1 LIKFIGAAAW
11 ICIVTLA
18 AVFYAFQSSAG
29 KPEADAKPALFGGLD
44 YVRTDVISVPIVNRA
59 TVDGY
64 FLTRLVYTVEP
75 GHAGKL
81 SVPVESL
88 ITDQVYTYLYAN
100 PQIDFSKREE
110 LDLDVFR
117 NGIRDSINTRVG
129 EKLVHEVIIEQIDFL
144 SRAETRDNTVRYR
157 EAQPVEQDAPEPETS
172 H

>member
-1 LIKFIGAAAW
+1 MIKFIGAAAW

-29 KPEADAKPALFGGLD
+29 KSQGDDKPALFGGLD

-75 GHAGKL
+75 DHAGKL

-88 ITDQVYTYLYAN
+88 LTDQVYTYLYAN
-100 PQIDFSKREE
+100 PEIDFSKREE
-110 LDLDVFR
+110 LDLDGFR
-117 NGIRDSINTRVG
+117 NGIRDSINERIG
-129 EKLVHEVIIEQIDFL
+129 DKLVHEVIIEQIDFL
-144 SRAETRDNTVRYR
+144 SRAEIRDNVVRYR
-157 EAQPVEQDAPEPETS
+157 EAQPAGQTAP
-172 H
+172 